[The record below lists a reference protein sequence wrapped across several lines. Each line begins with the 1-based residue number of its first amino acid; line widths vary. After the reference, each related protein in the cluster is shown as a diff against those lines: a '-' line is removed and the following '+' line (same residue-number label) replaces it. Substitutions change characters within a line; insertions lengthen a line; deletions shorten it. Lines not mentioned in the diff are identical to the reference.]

1 MITKAVSAEDYWS
14 EAGIST
20 LGMKNDT
27 FEYGFSC
34 GQPPLGSPNAYDA
47 NARLKTDFMSLSS
60 LNEILDGPM
69 DDDRD
74 QEDDVKK
81 SPRHVL
87 PVIDV
92 PNRPSSATRSRL
104 NSGDKTRRKTL
115 LGLISPKKLIT
126 PRKHQH
132 AKKNKNSTATTIE
145 QPIDEDEDDHSN
157 TQSDAATSKSSAP
170 VVAEQKP
177 LQLRQI
183 ESNGSN
189 SNSSTSDRYKPT
201 QENPKVGLTLSTD
214 NMDDE
219 QEHGGEEWDDEVF
232 QNNLIKLKSSTDQ
245 DEQSDWDD
253 TCAPN
258 SSVDDE
264 NSKHCEK
271 AEPVGK
277 TPKRNI
283 NDDIEMSLTRF
294 DETEEKKQPPIREA
308 TSNFSARGMKLTPS
322 GDVSAILDFDMGDQ
336 DDEDELQATNKKSA
350 EKEVTKSPKSNP
362 PKSKSSLSKSP
373 RSPRSLVPWS
383 PRRKKRDNE
392 EMSLSTKSKASKG
405 SRSEGSKTK
414 IFGRIVDMMSREKQ
428 RGPLIPN
435 AVVEKTYIVKASTSK
450 DTKVDAGLAAAA
462 HHGHKKQPRQKIHPK
477 KTKHAISKDTKSKEK
492 RTKQQDVVSKP
503 AKAEQVQQLTE
514 QKKSMAKG
522 SSNYTVIDDSTTVIE
537 KAIYHGNIK
546 ALQSNE
552 EDDDTP
558 DNYLALMLKKKAR
571 EERKRHDDCGSVR
584 SSDDAKGMSPPTSV
598 KDADSFAEAIR
609 GPRHQECPGVALEGI
624 TQRNPIRD
632 PSDGDSVLDGIRNLA
647 PTPRRRGMNKKSLED
662 VLETAND
669 LDPPLND
676 ARERQRKITELLYGG
691 NSSKDDSEENQ
702 NDDEQDP
709 AAKSVVDHL
718 ETVPTVESSAASYKE
733 GAKEDPII
741 ISKDEND
748 DFNIQGKVPSDENTK
763 VNISNNNNK
772 RSMNFLPGIFKLKA

>member
-34 GQPPLGSPNAYDA
+34 GQPPLGSPSAYDA

-69 DDDRD
+69 DDDRV

-104 NSGDKTRRKTL
+104 NSGEKTRRKTL
-115 LGLISPKKLIT
+115 LGLISPKKLLT
-126 PRKHQH
+126 PRKHQQ
-132 AKKNKNSTATTIE
+132 ANKKKNSTATTIK

-177 LQLRQI
+177 LPLHQI
-183 ESNGSN
+183 ESNGST
-189 SNSSTSDRYKPT
+189 SNSSASDRYKPT

-219 QEHGGEEWDDEVF
+219 EESRGEEWDDEVF
-232 QNNLIKLKSSTDQ
+232 QNNMIKLKSRTDH

-258 SSVDDE
+258 SSVDGE
-264 NSKHCEK
+264 SSKHCER

-277 TPKRNI
+277 TPKRKI
-283 NDDIEMSLTRF
+283 HDDIEMSLSRL
-294 DETEEKKQPPIREA
+294 DKTEGKAQPIGKT
-308 TSNFSARGMKLTPS
+308 TSNVSDRGIQLTPS
-322 GDVSAILDFDMGDQ
+322 GNVSAILDFDMGD
-336 DDEDELQATNKKSA
+336 DEEEEELQAANKKSA
-350 EKEVTKSPKSNP
+350 KKEVTESPKPKP

-383 PRRKKRDNE
+383 PRRKKRDNDE
-392 EMSLSTKSKASKG
+392 TSFSTKSKASKG

-414 IFGRIVDMMSREKQ
+414 IFGRIVDMISKEKQ

-450 DTKVDAGLAAAA
+450 DTKVDVGA
-462 HHGHKKQPRQKIHPK
+462 KKQPHHKTNPK
-477 KTKHAISKDTKSKEK
+477 KTKHVISKDTKSKEK
-492 RTKQQDVVSKP
+492 KTKQHCVVSKP
-503 AKAEQVQQLTE
+503 AKAELVQQLKE
-514 QKKSMAKG
+514 QNKTTTKD

-537 KAIYHGNIK
+537 KAINHGNIK

-571 EERKRHDDCGSVR
+571 EERKRHADCGSVR
-584 SSDDAKGMSPPTSV
+584 SSDDAKGMSPPTSA
-598 KDADSFAEAIR
+598 KDDDSFAEAIR

-624 TQRNPIRD
+624 TQRNPSRD

-647 PTPRRRGMNKKSLED
+647 PTPRRRCMNKKSLED

-669 LDPPLND
+669 HDPPLDD

-691 NSSKDDSEENQ
+691 SSSKDDSEENQ
-702 NDDEQDP
+702 KDDEQDP
-709 AAKSVVDHL
+709 AAKSVVDHF
-718 ETVPTVESSAASYKE
+718 ETVPTVESSAASYEE
-733 GAKEDPII
+733 GAKEEPII
-741 ISKDEND
+741 VSKDEKD
-748 DFNIQGKVPSDENTK
+748 DSNIQGKVPSDENTK
-763 VNISNNNNK
+763 VNINNNNNNNNK
-772 RSMNFLPGIFKLKA
+772 RSMNFLPSIFKLKA